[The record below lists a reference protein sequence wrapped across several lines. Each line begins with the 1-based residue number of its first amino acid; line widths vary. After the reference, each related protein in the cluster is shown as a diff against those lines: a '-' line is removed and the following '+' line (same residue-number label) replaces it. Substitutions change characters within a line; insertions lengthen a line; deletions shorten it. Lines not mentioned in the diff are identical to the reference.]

1 MAKRDRLRPPAA
13 EEPRADAPDAA
24 PAPAHLR
31 PIWTS
36 RDWVILAVI
45 IVASFLLHVWR
56 LQIPNEQIFD
66 EVYHAR
72 TAQEY
77 LRGLEPYEW
86 THPPLGKL
94 LIAIGVWMFGFNG

>member
-1 MAKRDRLRPPAA
+1 MAKKDRIRPPVPA
-13 EEPRADAPDAA
+13 ESPLMGTPEAS
-24 PAPAHLR
+24 PAPVVVR
-31 PIWTS
+31 PQWS
-36 RDWVILAVI
+36 SQDWVILAVI
-45 IVASFLLHVWR
+45 VLATFLLHVWR

-77 LRGLEPYEW
+77 LNGLEPYEW

-94 LIAIGVWMFGFNG
+94 LIAIGVWAFGFN